1 MTCYHLFGI
10 AMVAVFLFVVG
21 TMDYQDQAADRA
33 MYCDMVQK
41 KVWPDYKQI
50 YSKECPNNR

>member
-1 MTCYHLFGI
+1 MTMGHMVGI
-10 AMVAVFLFVVG
+10 AMIAVFLFVVG
-21 TMDYQDQAADRA
+21 TMDYEDQHAERA
-33 MYCDMVQK
+33 NYCNMVQT

>member
-1 MTCYHLFGI
+1 MSLNHVLAIAIVALF
-10 AMVAVFLFVVG
+10 MFVVG
-21 TMDYQDQAADRA
+21 SMDYEDKRSDRA

-41 KVWPDYKQI
+41 KVWPDYKKI